1 MIHIG
6 IIPDGNRR
14 WAKHNK
20 IEQYNIENVMTNII
34 KKIIS
39 NVEHH
44 MFKNLNII
52 GEITFYLL
60 TCDNLDRKD
69 NTVRTISAIL
79 DRFSRLITDDMTKL
93 FSVQFI
99 GKLELLPK
107 DLYDICETIKNKF
120 DNNGRIKMN
129 VAIAYDPI
137 TDIKQIV
144 KNNPSR
150 PIQSNIDLVIRTGGE
165 LRSSGFFPL
174 HTLYSE
180 WIYLPKFFPDFTIQD
195 LDNCISEYLKRSR
208 RFGK

>member
-39 NVEHH
+39 SEKHT
-44 MFKNLNII
+44 FKNLNMI
-52 GEITFYLL
+52 GEVTLYLL
-60 TCDNLDRKD
+60 TRDNLDRKD
-69 NTVRTISAIL
+69 NTVQTINAIL
-79 DRFSRLITDDMTKL
+79 KRFPDLITDDMIKL
-93 FSVQFI
+93 FSIQFI
-99 GKLELLPK
+99 GNLELLPK
-107 DLYDICETIKNKF
+107 DLYNSCEIIKNKF
-120 DNNGRIKMN
+120 DKNGRIKIN
-129 VAIAYDPI
+129 VAVAYDPI
-137 TDIKQIV
+137 SDIKQIFE
-144 KNNPSR
+144 NSPSR

-174 HTLYSE
+174 QTLYSE
-180 WIYLPKFFPDFTIQD
+180 WIYLPKYFPDFTIQD